1 MALPHEH
8 DHSPGEGHAEVHPAG
23 PGAGVPGGGVPV
35 MTDPAQQAL
44 VSALHAS
51 FNVLRVLMIVLVV
64 LYLMSGWFRVA
75 PGEQGLIARLGV
87 LRTTTTERGESPVF
101 PPGLHWSLPDPF
113 DRKIRVS
120 GTTQTLVSTR
130 FLPGQDKQA
139 ATKPLAELVGPTAD
153 LNPGQDG
160 AMLTG
165 DRNLSHGRW
174 TVEYQIRDAAAF
186 VQRVGERPEQFNP
199 LLERLLETAVV
210 REVAGRTIEQV
221 TREAL
226 EDVRSGVRRRLQAA
240 LDRLETGVEVKQV
253 VAETIEP
260 GPVRD
265 AFLDVTRAVSEAQR
279 LRDEAEEKA
288 TEALSAAA
296 GDRETARQLLAQ
308 IDEYGAA
315 QLRGAPAEELRA
327 KKAAID
333 AALAA
338 LEERGKGEVAV
349 RLSAAR
355 GVASA
360 INQGLRREYE
370 QYRRYV
376 ELRKVQPRI
385 AALGLWVA
393 MRQEIL
399 GNRNNEVF
407 FVPQA
412 NEIEILVN
420 RDPQRAIERETE
432 AALRRQR
439 GETPR

>member
-1 MALPHEH
+1 MALPHDH
-8 DHSPGEGHAEVHPAG
+8 DHDHDHAHGHDHDHPA
-23 PGAGVPGGGVPV
+23 PAALAPV
-35 MTDPAQQAL
+35 ASDPAQQAL

-51 FNVLRVLMIVLVV
+51 FNILRVLMIVLVV
-64 LYLMSGWFRVA
+64 LYLLSGWFRVA

-87 LRTTTTERGESPVF
+87 LRTTTTERGETPVF
-101 PPGLHWSLPDPF
+101 APGLHWSLPDPF
-113 DRKIRVS
+113 DRKIRVT

-130 FLPGQDKQA
+130 FLPGQDKNA
-139 ATKPLAELVGPTAD
+139 ATKSLAELVGPTAE

-186 VQRVGERPEQFNP
+186 VRRVGERPEQFNP

-226 EDVRSGVRRRLQAA
+226 EDVRSGVQRRLQAA
-240 LDRLETGVEVKQV
+240 LDRLETGVELKQV

-265 AFLDVTRAVSEAQR
+265 AFLDVTRAVSESQR

-296 GDRETARQLLAQ
+296 GDRESARRLLAQ

-327 KKAAID
+327 QKAAID

-370 QYRRYV
+370 QYRQYV

-385 AALGLWVA
+385 AVLGLWVA
-393 MRQEIL
+393 MRQEVL

-407 FVPQA
+407 FVPHT
-412 NEIEILVN
+412 NEIEILIN

-432 AALRRQR
+432 ASLRRQR
-439 GETPR
+439 GEPPR